1 MSMMGKMSMV
11 MEKVIPLT
19 MIPQAMEVAEFNELR
34 PLFAPM
40 LHTVSIV
47 RLSII
52 VFFFFYNFCC
62 CCYAYIGHVEYQVCL
77 VYSTSEFY
85 NSPARI
91 IILMTVR
98 IIILIIITLMT
109 VRTCQYLLSPNII
122 SQEVCNLLIDQA
134 RKFLD
139 PETIFQIEVGANI
152 VFQ

>member
-1 MSMMGKMSMV
+1 
-11 MEKVIPLT
+11 
-19 MIPQAMEVAEFNELR
+19 MEVAEFNELR

-47 RLSII
+47 LLSII
-52 VFFFFYNFCC
+52 VFFFYHFCC
-62 CCYAYIGHVEYQVCL
+62 CYEYIGHVEYQVCL

-91 IILMTVR
+91 II
-98 IIILIIITLMT
+98 LMT